1 MEKFWFF
8 NSAPGD
14 PRVYQAQDFA
24 NYFGLVLTSGI
35 LAVNNQM
42 GLQVEADGTDM
53 RVYVEP
59 GKAIIKGNAYEN
71 TANEYLTVD
80 LPEATEN
87 RIDRIVLRHDLTNAN
102 RHIKVFVKR
111 GTASAPPDLQ
121 RDNFVYEISL
131 AQVLL
136 EANTSTIDPLNITD
150 ERMDEN
156 LAGIVHSM
164 ITVPTSQF
172 QEQWDEWFDTNVPAY
187 EQEWRNFMDTLTGQ
201 SPVMSVN
208 GNTPD
213 ANGNV
218 EVAVD
223 TSAIEAEIDTL
234 SNEIGILSGLNT
246 TNKTNLVASINEL
259 FTNVSNGKT
268 QIATAITDKG
278 VAASGGDTFPQLATK
293 IGQISSEV
301 TGETVR
307 TLTAGVALTKGERV
321 EYGRNDKLPNP
332 ASLPTSTVSDLAFES
347 SNTYLAVAQSGST
360 RPYLHLYKRSGDTF
374 TKLANPE
381 VMPSSPTES
390 CAFSPHGDYL
400 AVATRSQYTGINIYK
415 RSGDTFTKL
424 ANPSTMP
431 PDESYGCAFSPDG
444 THLVVGHKTSPFI
457 TIYKRSG
464 DTFTKLANPSTLPS
478 NTVTSVTF
486 SSDGVYLAVRIL
498 NFDSTASIVYVYKRS
513 GDAFTVV
520 WSATLTM
527 TQPAQSRHIS
537 FSPNGD
543 YLAVPGTVSPFIH
556 IYKRSGDTF
565 TKLANPSILPAE
577 AVGSAAFSPDGDYLY
592 AGINIYRRNG
602 DTFTRQPD
610 PTEMPSNIG
619 TGLAFTPNGQYW
631 AISNSSTSPYFFL
644 YKTIGNVTKN
654 EGVVTAGK
662 SLGYAKTSA
671 SSGQSVDVA
680 VLFE

>member
-121 RDNFVYEISL
+121 RDNFIYEISL

-208 GNTPD
+208 GTTPD
-213 ANGNV
+213 VTGNV

-234 SNEIGILSGLNT
+234 SNEIGILSDKVDDLKTVKSSKDANGIFT
-246 TNKTNLVASINEL
+246 TLTYRRKSDDSL
-259 FTNVSNGKT
+259 F
-268 QIATAITDKG
+268 ATS
-278 VAASGGDTFPQLATK
+278 VLSGGTSPNYTTRTITYYEKNGTTVRKTVTYTLTYDNDGTLV
-293 IGQISSEV
+293 SEV
-301 TGETVR
+301 
-307 TLTAGVALTKGERV
+307 
-321 EYGRNDKLPNP
+321 
-332 ASLPTSTVSDLAFES
+332 
-347 SNTYLAVAQSGST
+347 
-360 RPYLHLYKRSGDTF
+360 
-374 TKLANPE
+374 
-381 VMPSSPTES
+381 
-390 CAFSPHGDYL
+390 
-400 AVATRSQYTGINIYK
+400 
-415 RSGDTFTKL
+415 
-424 ANPSTMP
+424 
-431 PDESYGCAFSPDG
+431 
-444 THLVVGHKTSPFI
+444 
-457 TIYKRSG
+457 
-464 DTFTKLANPSTLPS
+464 
-478 NTVTSVTF
+478 
-486 SSDGVYLAVRIL
+486 
-498 NFDSTASIVYVYKRS
+498 
-513 GDAFTVV
+513 
-520 WSATLTM
+520 
-527 TQPAQSRHIS
+527 
-537 FSPNGD
+537 
-543 YLAVPGTVSPFIH
+543 
-556 IYKRSGDTF
+556 
-565 TKLANPSILPAE
+565 
-577 AVGSAAFSPDGDYLY
+577 
-592 AGINIYRRNG
+592 
-602 DTFTRQPD
+602 
-610 PTEMPSNIG
+610 
-619 TGLAFTPNGQYW
+619 
-631 AISNSSTSPYFFL
+631 
-644 YKTIGNVTKN
+644 
-654 EGVVTAGK
+654 
-662 SLGYAKTSA
+662 
-671 SSGQSVDVA
+671 
-680 VLFE
+680 

>member
-234 SNEIGILSGLNT
+234 SNEIGILSDKVDDLKMVKSSKDANGIFT
-246 TNKTNLVASINEL
+246 TLTYRRKADNSL
-259 FTNVSNGKT
+259 F
-268 QIATAITDKG
+268 ATS
-278 VAASGGDTFPQLATK
+278 VLSGGTSPSYTTRTITYYEQDGTTVRKTVAYTLSYDVDGALV
-293 IGQISSEV
+293 SEV
-301 TGETVR
+301 
-307 TLTAGVALTKGERV
+307 
-321 EYGRNDKLPNP
+321 
-332 ASLPTSTVSDLAFES
+332 
-347 SNTYLAVAQSGST
+347 
-360 RPYLHLYKRSGDTF
+360 
-374 TKLANPE
+374 
-381 VMPSSPTES
+381 
-390 CAFSPHGDYL
+390 
-400 AVATRSQYTGINIYK
+400 
-415 RSGDTFTKL
+415 
-424 ANPSTMP
+424 
-431 PDESYGCAFSPDG
+431 
-444 THLVVGHKTSPFI
+444 
-457 TIYKRSG
+457 
-464 DTFTKLANPSTLPS
+464 
-478 NTVTSVTF
+478 
-486 SSDGVYLAVRIL
+486 
-498 NFDSTASIVYVYKRS
+498 
-513 GDAFTVV
+513 
-520 WSATLTM
+520 
-527 TQPAQSRHIS
+527 
-537 FSPNGD
+537 
-543 YLAVPGTVSPFIH
+543 
-556 IYKRSGDTF
+556 
-565 TKLANPSILPAE
+565 
-577 AVGSAAFSPDGDYLY
+577 
-592 AGINIYRRNG
+592 
-602 DTFTRQPD
+602 
-610 PTEMPSNIG
+610 
-619 TGLAFTPNGQYW
+619 
-631 AISNSSTSPYFFL
+631 
-644 YKTIGNVTKN
+644 
-654 EGVVTAGK
+654 
-662 SLGYAKTSA
+662 
-671 SSGQSVDVA
+671 
-680 VLFE
+680 